1 MSNSY
6 QLGRKG
12 EAEAI
17 SKFSADVNV
26 ARSSCCAQSIGIHN
40 IKTNK
45 CRFSHGYYFKH
56 KYQKSSHYLMQKL
69 QPLLNGT
76 YLIKS

>member
-17 SKFSADVNV
+17 SKFSAGVNV
-26 ARSSCCAQSIGIHN
+26 PRSSCCAQSMGIYN

-45 CRFSHGYYFKH
+45 VDLVMGII
-56 KYQKSSHYLMQKL
+56 
-69 QPLLNGT
+69 LNIN
-76 YLIKS
+76 IKNQAII

>member
-17 SKFSADVNV
+17 SKISACVNV
-26 ARSSCCAQSIGIHN
+26 ARSSCCAQSMGIHN

-45 CRFSHGYYFKH
+45 VDLVMGII
-56 KYQKSSHYLMQKL
+56 
-69 QPLLNGT
+69 LNIN
-76 YLIKS
+76 IKNQAII

>member
-17 SKFSADVNV
+17 SKFSAGVNV
-26 ARSSCCAQSIGIHN
+26 ARSSCCAQSMGIHN

-45 CRFSHGYYFKH
+45 VDLVMGII
-56 KYQKSSHYLMQKL
+56 
-69 QPLLNGT
+69 LNIN
-76 YLIKS
+76 IKNQAII